1 MKQVARIGILVAV
14 FATGYLA
21 GTMNQPTAEAQ
32 LGDALKA
39 AGDAAADS
47 ATADATDA
55 AGSAG
60 SLAEIG
66 KLGTTITDMQANVD
80 GLQNS
85 LKLLSTIQSALG
97 G

>member
-1 MKQVARIGILVAV
+1 MKQVARIGILAAV

-39 AGDAAADS
+39 AGGAAADS
-47 ATADATDA
+47 AVGDASDA

-66 KLGTTITDMQANVD
+66 QLGSAITDMQGNVD
-80 GLQNS
+80 ALQKN